1 MVTRGLAARK
11 AVNAPF
17 PAFVEREPAP
27 PSANTQ
33 INKSGS
39 SIMFKKILATM
50 AMLFAVASFAAVD
63 VNKGT
68 AADLD
73 GIKGVGPAMSKR
85 ILDARKEG
93 EFKDW
98 PDFMQRIKGV
108 KEKKAE
114 KLSAEGLT
122 VNGQAFGG
130 QASAP
135 APATAAKAAKAETA
149 AKPVKATTADAKP
162 AKP

>member
-1 MVTRGLAARK
+1 MVTSAVAPCR
-11 AVNAPF
+11 AVNGPF
-17 PAFVEREPAP
+17 PALVEREPATSP
-27 PSANTQ
+27 ARRNQ
-33 INKSGS
+33 QSGS
-39 SIMFKKILATM
+39 FEIMLKKILATL
-50 AMLFAVASFAAVD
+50 AMLFAAASFAAVD

-73 GIKGVGPAMSKR
+73 GVKGIGPAMSKR
-85 ILDARKEG
+85 ILDARKAG

-135 APATAAKAAKAETA
+135 AAAKADKA
-149 AKPVKATTADAKP
+149 AKPMKAAPVAADAKP

>member
-1 MVTRGLAARK
+1 ML
-11 AVNAPF
+11 
-17 PAFVEREPAP
+17 
-27 PSANTQ
+27 
-33 INKSGS
+33 
-39 SIMFKKILATM
+39 KKILAVM

-63 VNKGT
+63 ANKGT

-85 ILDARKEG
+85 ILDARKES

-98 PDFMQRIKGV
+98 ADLMQRVKGV

-122 VNGQAFGG
+122 VNGKAFGG
-130 QASAP
+130 QAAAP
-135 APATAAKAAKAETA
+135 AAPKADKVAKAPKAA
-149 AKPVKATTADAKP
+149 AADAKP
-162 AKP
+162 GKP

>member
-1 MVTRGLAARK
+1 ML
-11 AVNAPF
+11 
-17 PAFVEREPAP
+17 
-27 PSANTQ
+27 
-33 INKSGS
+33 
-39 SIMFKKILATM
+39 KKILAVM
-50 AMLFAVASFAAVD
+50 AMLFAAVSFATVD
-63 VNKGT
+63 ANKGT

-98 PDFMQRIKGV
+98 PDFMQRVKGV
-108 KEKKAE
+108 KEKKAG

-122 VNGQAFGG
+122 VNGKAFGG
-130 QASAP
+130 
-135 APATAAKAAKAETA
+135 TAGEAVAAKAEKPAKA
-149 AKPVKATTADAKP
+149 AAAKP

>member
-1 MVTRGLAARK
+1 ML
-11 AVNAPF
+11 
-17 PAFVEREPAP
+17 
-27 PSANTQ
+27 
-33 INKSGS
+33 
-39 SIMFKKILATM
+39 KKILATL
-50 AMLFAVASFAAVD
+50 AMLFAAASFAAVD

-73 GIKGVGPAMSKR
+73 GIKGIGPAMSKR
-85 ILDARKEG
+85 ILDARKTG

-135 APATAAKAAKAETA
+135 AAVSVCRTAGRSTRNCSFSALALRPSEITSC
-149 AKPVKATTADAKP
+149 TCGRRCG
-162 AKP
+162 

>member
-1 MVTRGLAARK
+1 ML
-11 AVNAPF
+11 
-17 PAFVEREPAP
+17 
-27 PSANTQ
+27 
-33 INKSGS
+33 
-39 SIMFKKILATM
+39 KKILAVM
-50 AMLFAVASFAAVD
+50 AMLFAAVSFAAVD

-98 PDFMQRIKGV
+98 PDFMQRVKGV

-122 VNGQAFGG
+122 VNGKAFGG
-130 QASAP
+130 HASEAAAP
-135 APATAAKAAKAETA
+135 KADKPAKAAG
-149 AKPVKATTADAKP
+149 AKP
-162 AKP
+162 AKS

>member
-1 MVTRGLAARK
+1 
-11 AVNAPF
+11 
-17 PAFVEREPAP
+17 
-27 PSANTQ
+27 
-33 INKSGS
+33 
-39 SIMFKKILATM
+39 MFKKMLAVT
-50 AMLFAVASFAAVD
+50 AMLFAVAAHAAVD

-73 GIKGVGPAMSKR
+73 GIKGVGPSMSKR

-98 PDFMQRIKGV
+98 PDLMQRVKGV
-108 KEKKAE
+108 KEKNAE

-122 VNGQAFGG
+122 VNGKSFGG
-130 QASAP
+130 A
-135 APATAAKAAKAETA
+135 A
-149 AKPVKATTADAKP
+149 AKPKDVKEAKP

>member
-1 MVTRGLAARK
+1 
-11 AVNAPF
+11 
-17 PAFVEREPAP
+17 
-27 PSANTQ
+27 
-33 INKSGS
+33 
-39 SIMFKKILATM
+39 MFKKILALS

-68 AADLD
+68 EAELD
-73 GIKGVGPAMSKR
+73 GLKGVGPAMSKR
-85 ILDARKEG
+85 ILDARKQG

-98 PDFMQRIKGV
+98 PDLMQRVKGV

-130 QASAP
+130 
-135 APATAAKAAKAETA
+135 ATAAAPKSGKATKAAK
-149 AKPVKATTADAKP
+149 P
-162 AKP
+162 

>member
-1 MVTRGLAARK
+1 MIFKKLLAA
-11 AVNAPF
+11 
-17 PAFVEREPAP
+17 
-27 PSANTQ
+27 T
-33 INKSGS
+33 
-39 SIMFKKILATM
+39 
-50 AMLFAVASFAAVD
+50 AMLVAMASFAAVD

-73 GIKGVGPAMSKR
+73 GIKGVGPSMSKR

-98 PDFMQRIKGV
+98 PDFMQRVKGV

-122 VNGQAFGG
+122 VNGKAFGG
-130 QASAP
+130 ATP
-135 APATAAKAAKAETA
+135 AEAKTSKPAKAAK
-149 AKPVKATTADAKP
+149 P
-162 AKP
+162 

>member
-1 MVTRGLAARK
+1 
-11 AVNAPF
+11 
-17 PAFVEREPAP
+17 
-27 PSANTQ
+27 
-33 INKSGS
+33 
-39 SIMFKKILATM
+39 MFKKILAAM
-50 AMLFAVASFAAVD
+50 AMLVAVASFAAVD

-108 KEKKAE
+108 KEKKAA
-114 KLSAEGLT
+114 KLSGEGLT
-122 VNGQAFGG
+122 VNGQAFAG
-130 QASAP
+130 QTSAP
-135 APATAAKAAKAETA
+135 AAAKADKPV
-149 AKPVKATTADAKP
+149 KPVKATAADAKP
-162 AKP
+162 AAKP

>member
-1 MVTRGLAARK
+1 
-11 AVNAPF
+11 
-17 PAFVEREPAP
+17 
-27 PSANTQ
+27 
-33 INKSGS
+33 
-39 SIMFKKILATM
+39 MFKKILAAT
-50 AMLFAVASFAAVD
+50 ALLFAVVSFAAVD

-73 GIKGVGPAMSKR
+73 GIKGVGPSMSKR

-98 PDFMQRIKGV
+98 PDLMQRVKGV

-122 VNGQAFGG
+122 VNGQSFG
-130 QASAP
+130 SAAAAKP
-135 APATAAKAAKAETA
+135 KEAKAAKAAK
-149 AKPVKATTADAKP
+149 P
-162 AKP
+162 

>member
-1 MVTRGLAARK
+1 MIFKKLLAA
-11 AVNAPF
+11 
-17 PAFVEREPAP
+17 
-27 PSANTQ
+27 T
-33 INKSGS
+33 
-39 SIMFKKILATM
+39 
-50 AMLFAVASFAAVD
+50 AMLVAMASFAAVD

-98 PDFMQRIKGV
+98 PDLMQRVKGV

-114 KLSAEGLT
+114 KLSGEGLT
-122 VNGQAFGG
+122 VNGKTFGG
-130 QASAP
+130 AAP
-135 APATAAKAAKAETA
+135 AEAKTSKPAKAAK
-149 AKPVKATTADAKP
+149 P
-162 AKP
+162 

>member
-1 MVTRGLAARK
+1 
-11 AVNAPF
+11 
-17 PAFVEREPAP
+17 
-27 PSANTQ
+27 
-33 INKSGS
+33 
-39 SIMFKKILATM
+39 MFKKILAAT
-50 AMLFAVASFAAVD
+50 AMLFAVVSFAAVD

-73 GIKGVGPAMSKR
+73 GVKGVGPSMSKR

-98 PDFMQRIKGV
+98 PDLMQRVKGV
-108 KEKKAE
+108 KEKKAA

-130 QASAP
+130 AAP
-135 APATAAKAAKAETA
+135 AAPKEGKTGKIAKAAK
-149 AKPVKATTADAKP
+149 P
-162 AKP
+162 